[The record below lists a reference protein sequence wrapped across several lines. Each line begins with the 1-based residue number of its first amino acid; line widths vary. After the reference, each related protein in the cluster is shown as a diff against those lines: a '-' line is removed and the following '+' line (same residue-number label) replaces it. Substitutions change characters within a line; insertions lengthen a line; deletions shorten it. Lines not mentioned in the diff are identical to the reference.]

1 MDMSQSGESRIVSD
15 HLQIATT
22 ELREVVRQIEC
33 EEIDSRVLRDFRN
46 AVEHVSR
53 TAEAVQQWFEL
64 KEKGNDPYSVLPTL
78 ARERVRRTALLAR
91 DLNLDLDTME
101 VRIET
106 AGLDVLYHSVEGLNK
121 RLANIFNRH

>member
-1 MDMSQSGESRIVSD
+1 MDASPSGESRIVSD

-33 EEIDSRVLRDFRN
+33 EDIDSRVVRDFRN
-46 AVEHVSR
+46 AVDHIR
-53 TAEAVQQWFEL
+53 TTAEAVQQWFEL
-64 KEKGNDPYSVLPTL
+64 KEKQADPYIVLPTL

-101 VRIET
+101 VGIET
-106 AGLDVLYHSVEGLNK
+106 AGLDVLYHSVDGLNK
-121 RLANIFNRH
+121 RLANIFNRR

>member
-1 MDMSQSGESRIVSD
+1 MDTPQSGESRIVSD

-33 EEIDSRVLRDFRN
+33 EDIDSRVLRDFRN
-46 AVEHVSR
+46 AVDHVR
-53 TAEAVQQWFEL
+53 TTAEAVRQWFEL
-64 KEKGNDPYSVLPTL
+64 KEKQADPYSVLPTL

-101 VRIET
+101 VGIET
-106 AGLDVLYHSVEGLNK
+106 AGLDVLYHSIDGLNN
-121 RLANIFNRH
+121 RLVNIFNRH